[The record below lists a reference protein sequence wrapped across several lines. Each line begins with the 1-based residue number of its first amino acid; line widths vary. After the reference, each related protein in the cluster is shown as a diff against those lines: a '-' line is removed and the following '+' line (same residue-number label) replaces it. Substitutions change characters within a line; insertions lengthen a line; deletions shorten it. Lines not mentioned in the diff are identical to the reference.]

1 MQQFQ
6 ESSDQ
11 ITVYKYVPPS
21 KKFED
26 CLVLDG
32 LEEGLKVA
40 LKSLRMVLND
50 IDDG

>member
-1 MQQFQ
+1 MTRLLCISMYLLQK
-6 ESSDQ
+6 SLK
-11 ITVYKYVPPS
+11 IVL
-21 KKFED
+21 KK
-26 CLVLDG
+26 VLDG